1 MESRILILSASTGGG
16 HMRASSALKS
26 YIMDNDKNAVVEI
39 VDTLAYINPIL
50 NKTVTEG
57 YVQMV
62 RKTPN
67 LFGAVYNSSN
77 KENTLNSFVVSFNN
91 LFSKK
96 LLPLIEEFKPNII
109 ITTHPFSTEMISNLK
124 EQELIDIPLICI
136 LTDYAPHR
144 TWINKCVD
152 EYIVASEDMIDLMV
166 EMGAKKESIHP
177 FGIPIDP
184 SFYTKQDKDLILKEL
199 CLNPNIPTILI
210 MAGSFGV
217 SDIMKIYKNIVNIDL
232 DFQLIIITGR
242 NRKLYDAFDKIIS
255 NENNENDEQNKYL
268 KEIKKLKDA
277 IVKPIKSKPTKLL
290 FFTNEVEKYMHASDL
305 IITKPGG
312 LTVSEALG
320 CNLPMA
326 IFNAIPG
333 QEEENADFLINND
346 MAVKISKGP
355 ECADI
360 IEELLSDSS
369 KLDYMKTC
377 CENFDKSKSGENI
390 LKLIESLIK

>member
-1 MESRILILSASTGGG
+1 MEPRILILSASTGGG

-26 YIMDNDKNAVVEI
+26 YITDNYENAVVDI

-77 KENTLNSFVVSFNN
+77 KETPLNSFVVSFNN
-91 LFSKK
+91 FFSKK

-124 EQELIDIPLICI
+124 EQKLIDIPLVCI

-144 TWINKCVD
+144 TWINKHVN
-152 EYIVASEDMIDLMV
+152 EYIVANEDMIDLMV
-166 EMGAKKESIHP
+166 EMGAKRESIHP

-184 SFYTKQDKDLILKEL
+184 SFYTKHDKDLILREL
-199 CLNPNIPTILI
+199 GLNPKIPTILV

-242 NRKLYDAFDKIIS
+242 NQKLYDAFDKIIS
-255 NENNENDEQNKYL
+255 DQNEEEQQNKYL
-268 KEIKKLKDA
+268 REIKKIKDA
-277 IVKPIKSKPTKLL
+277 IIKPIKNKPTKLL

-355 ECADI
+355 ECANI

-369 KLDYMKTC
+369 KLGHMKTC
-377 CENFDKSKSGENI
+377 CENFDKSKSSENI
-390 LKLIESLIK
+390 LKLIEAIIN